1 MKLIVGL
8 GNPGEKFKD
17 TRHNLGWQV
26 IDRLANNLSQDF
38 QVEDWKH
45 ELKFESQIAQVKD
58 GDTVALL
65 VKPLTFMNNSGRA
78 VERIKNFF
86 KLDQQ
91 VVVTVYDEV
100 ALDLGVIRTRR
111 GGSASGHNG
120 VASIIHH
127 TGSDDFWRVR
137 VGIGDGDDH
146 RHDLTG
152 FVLGKFRKFEQEL
165 LPEILDASSNLI
177 VNSFISSEPEET
189 TINVGD

>member
-111 GGSASGHNG
+111 EDRL
-120 VASIIHH
+120 VA
-127 TGSDDFWRVR
+127 TMGWP
-137 VGIGDGDDH
+137 
-146 RHDLTG
+146 
-152 FVLGKFRKFEQEL
+152 Q
-165 LPEILDASSNLI
+165 
-177 VNSFISSEPEET
+177 
-189 TINVGD
+189 